1 MAWTP
6 WFIRRRRDR
15 EREEELQAHL
25 AHHIEDLIGRGVAP
39 GEARRQARVLFG
51 NPRPTREEMDTM
63 QTVPLLDA
71 LVRDVKYA
79 CRVLLKSPGFTV
91 TAIGTLALVIGANTA
106 VFSLANGLLFAP
118 LPYPT
123 ADKLM
128 LVHTEMTSPRG
139 VFGSNSQDG
148 WGWEA
153 LRDTRWG
160 DHAAVF
166 SDVSSGVNFA
176 IGGRAMVV
184 EQQRVGAGFFKVL
197 GVGPRLG
204 REFTPDEDI
213 PNGPPVVV
221 LSHQVWLSAFGG
233 DRSVLGRTVL
243 LRGEPWT
250 VVGVMPEGFRS
261 TVPADVWTPLRPS
274 TTGEGS
280 GTNYRIILRLT
291 NDVGSGQVDAEIA
304 GAVDPTYVH
313 RDFPEGVSA
322 TTRVNS
328 LKAAMTADMSE
339 VIGMLGASA
348 LTVLVIACVN
358 LTGLLLARGE
368 TRTKEIA
375 TRMALGSGRRAVV
388 RQLMVE
394 SLVLAVC
401 GGVGGVLVGWLGL
414 SGLQA
419 LAGQGY
425 AEWQRVAIDARVVL
439 VSGAGALITCL
450 LFGTIPALAASR
462 VDIQAAFS
470 GGGSRSV
477 AGGGR
482 HWTRRGLI
490 VAEVA
495 LGVVLLVA
503 AGLLFRTFVNLRSI
517 DPGFEPEG
525 LVTASVSLLDARYP
539 GPAEVN
545 QLFDRTL
552 DRLRNARGIQSAAVS
567 LGLPFERVL
576 NMGFRFPE
584 ADKGQTASVMYAS
597 SDFFQTLGIPLR
609 RGRGFAESDT
619 AASLPVVV
627 VNEAFRDIYS
637 RDHEVV
643 GRRVRLSGTDRHIVG
658 VVADVQ
664 QRPGFIVDGMVPGPV
679 VASPTIY
686 LPVHQVSAGVVG
698 THLWFP
704 PVFSVRA
711 DTAALAE
718 QALAASLASA
728 DPLLPIAGIREM
740 STVRDEATSQEQ
752 MLMTLVG
759 TLAAAALLLTAIGL
773 HGLVASAVTERT
785 REFGIRMALGA
796 TPGATVRDV
805 TTGGLALAAVGAALG
820 VAIAVP
826 ASSLVASWLYGV
838 AEHDVTTYVGAA
850 VFLLLVASVASLL
863 PALRILRLDPARTL
877 R

>member
-39 GEARRQARVLFG
+39 GEARRQARMLFG
-51 NPRPTREEMDTM
+51 NPRSTREEMDTM
-63 QTVPLLDA
+63 QTLPLLDA

-118 LPYPT
+118 LPYPSP
-123 ADKLM
+123 DKLM

-139 VFGSNSQDG
+139 VFESNSQDG

-166 SDVSSGVNFA
+166 SDMSSGVNFA

-184 EQQRVGAGFFKVL
+184 DQQRVGAGFFKVL

-213 PNGPPVVV
+213 PTGPPVVV

-233 DRSVLGRTVL
+233 DPSVLGRTVL

-261 TVPADVWTPLRPS
+261 TVPAGVWTPLRPS

-280 GTNYRIILRLT
+280 GTNYRIILRLPD
-291 NDVGSGQVDAEIA
+291 DVGPGQADAEIA

-313 RDFPEGVSA
+313 REFPEGVSA
-322 TTRVNS
+322 TTRVES

-401 GGVGGVLVGWLGL
+401 GGAGGLLVGWLGL

-450 LFGTIPALAASR
+450 LFGTIPALEASR

-552 DRLRNARGIQSAAVS
+552 DGLRNARGIQSAAVS

-584 ADKGQTASVMYAS
+584 ADKGETASVMYAS

-609 RGRGFAESDT
+609 TGRGFAESDT

-637 RDHEVV
+637 REHEVV
-643 GRRVRLSGTDRHIVG
+643 GRRVRLSGTERHIVG

-686 LPVHQVSAGVVG
+686 LPVHQVSAGIVG

-711 DTAALAE
+711 DTPALAE

-740 STVRDEATSQEQ
+740 SAVRDEATSQEQ
-752 MLMTLVG
+752 MLMTLVS

-805 TTGGLALAAVGAALG
+805 ITGGLALAAVGAALG
-820 VAIAVP
+820 VALALP

-850 VFLLLVASVASLL
+850 VFLLIVASVASLL
-863 PALRILRLDPARTL
+863 PALKILRLDPARIL

>member
-15 EREEELQAHL
+15 ERAEELQSHL

-39 GEARRQARVLFG
+39 DEARRQARVLFG
-51 NPRPTREEMDTM
+51 NPRATREDVEAM
-63 QTVPLLDA
+63 QTLPVADA
-71 LVRDVKYA
+71 FVRDLKYA
-79 CRVLLKSPGFTV
+79 GRVLRKSPGFTL

-106 VFSLANGLLFAP
+106 VFSLANGLLFTP
-118 LPYPT
+118 LPYP
-123 ADKLM
+123 DPDRLM
-128 LVHTEMTSPRG
+128 LVHTDVTTPRG
-139 VFGSNSQDG
+139 VFGSTAQDA

-153 LRDTRWG
+153 LRDTRWA
-160 DHAAVF
+160 DRAAVF
-166 SDVSSGVNFA
+166 SDMFSGVNFA
-176 IGGRAMVV
+176 IGTRALIVD
-184 EQQRVGAGFFKVL
+184 QQRVGAGFFKVL
-197 GVGPRLG
+197 GIAPRLG
-204 REFTPDEDI
+204 REFEPAEDV
-213 PNGPPVVV
+213 PNGPPVVI
-221 LSHQVWLSAFGG
+221 LSHQVWQSAFAG
-233 DRSVLGRTVL
+233 DTNVLGRSVL

-261 TVPADVWTPLRPS
+261 TVPAGVWTPLRPS
-274 TTGEGS
+274 TAGEGS
-280 GTNYRIILRLT
+280 GTNYRILFRLPA
-291 NDVGSGQVDAEIA
+291 DVARGEVAPDLARAI
-304 GAVDPTYVH
+304 DPTYVH
-313 RDFPEGVSA
+313 RDFPDGVSA
-322 TTRVNS
+322 TTRLES
-328 LKAAMTADMSE
+328 LTDAMTADMSE

-348 LTVLVIACVN
+348 LTVLLIACVN

-394 SLVLAVC
+394 SLVLAAC
-401 GGVGGVLVGWLGL
+401 GGAGGLLIGWLGL
-414 SGLQA
+414 NGLQA

-425 AEWQRVAIDARVVL
+425 ADWQRVTMDARVVI
-439 VSGAGALITCL
+439 VSGIGAVLTCL
-450 LFGTIPALAASR
+450 LFGTIPALQASR

-470 GGGSRSV
+470 GGGSRAV

-495 LGVVLLVA
+495 LGLVLLVA
-503 AGLLFRTFVNLRSI
+503 AGLLFRTFVNLRSLE
-517 DPGFEPEG
+517 PGFEPEG

-539 GPAEVN
+539 GPVEVN
-545 QLFDRTL
+545 RLFDRTL
-552 DRLRNARGIQSAAVS
+552 DGLRRAPGIHSSSVS

-584 ADKGQTASVMYAS
+584 ADKGETASVMYAS
-597 SDFFQTLGIPLR
+597 SEFFETLRIPLR
-609 RGRGFAESDT
+609 TGRGFAESDT

-637 RDHEVV
+637 AEREVL
-643 GRRVRLSGTDRHIVG
+643 GRRVRLSGAERHIVG

-664 QRPGFIVDGMVPGPV
+664 QRPGFIVEGMVPGPV

-686 LPVHQVSAGVVG
+686 LPVRQVPAGIVG

-711 DTAALAE
+711 DSPARAE
-718 QALAASLASA
+718 QALAAAVASA

-740 STVRDEATSQEQ
+740 SAVRDQATSQEQ

-759 TLAAAALLLTAIGL
+759 TLAAVALMLTAIGL
-773 HGLVASAVTERT
+773 HGLVASAVTARR
-785 REFGIRMALGA
+785 REFSIRMALGA
-796 TPGATVRDV
+796 TPAATVRSV
-805 TTGGLALAAVGAALG
+805 LAGGLRLSAVGAAIG
-820 VAIAVP
+820 VALAIP

-838 AEHDVTTYVGAA
+838 AEHDVMTYVAA
-850 VFLLLVASVASLL
+850 SAFLLIVAGLASLL
-863 PALRILRLDPARTL
+863 PALTLLRLDPAQTL

>member
-15 EREEELQAHL
+15 EREEELQTHL
-25 AHHIEDLIGRGVAP
+25 EHHIEDLMGRGVAP
-39 GEARRQARVLFG
+39 DEARRQARLLFG
-51 NPRPTREEMDTM
+51 NPRSTREQVDAM
-63 QTVPLLDA
+63 QKLPVLDVF
-71 LVRDVKYA
+71 VRDLRYA
-79 CRVLLKSPGFTV
+79 CRMLRKAPGFAA

-106 VFSLANGLLFAP
+106 VFSLANGVLFAA
-118 LPYPT
+118 LPYP
-123 ADKLM
+123 APDQLM
-128 LVHTEMTSPRG
+128 LVHTETTTPRG
-139 VFGSNSQDG
+139 IFGSNSQDA

-153 LRDTRWG
+153 LRDTRWAG
-160 DHAAVF
+160 RATVF
-166 SDVSSGVNFA
+166 SDMSSGVNFA
-176 IGGRAMVV
+176 IDGRAMVV
-184 EQQRVGAGFFKVL
+184 DQQRVGAGFFNVL
-197 GVGPRLG
+197 GVSPRLG
-204 REFTPDEDI
+204 REFTPAEDI
-213 PNGPPVVV
+213 PNGPPVVM
-221 LSHQVWLSAFGG
+221 LSHHVWQKAFGG
-233 DRSVLGRTVL
+233 DEHILGRTVL
-243 LRGEPWT
+243 LRGEPWA

-274 TTGEGS
+274 TAGEGG
-280 GTNYRIILRLT
+280 GTNYRILVRLPAE
-291 NDVGSGQVDAEIA
+291 VGQAEAEAEIA
-304 GAVDPTYVH
+304 RAVDPTYTH
-313 RDFPEGVSA
+313 RDFADGVSA
-322 TTRVNS
+322 TTRLES
-328 LKAAMTADMSE
+328 LKGAMTAGMSE

-348 LTVLVIACVN
+348 ITVLVIACVN
-358 LTGLLLARGE
+358 LTGLLLARGQ
-368 TRTKEIA
+368 TRAREIA
-375 TRMALGSGRRAVV
+375 TRMALGSGRWAVV

-394 SLVLAVC
+394 SLVLAAL
-401 GGVGGVLVGWLGL
+401 GGAGGLLVGWLGL

-425 AEWQRVAIDARVVL
+425 AEWQQVAIDARVVVATG
-439 VSGAGALITCL
+439 VSALITCL
-450 LFGTIPALAASR
+450 LFGSIPAFAASR
-462 VDIQAAFS
+462 MDIQAAFS

-517 DPGFEPEG
+517 DPGFDPDG
-525 LVTASVSLLDARYP
+525 LTTASVSLLDARYP

-552 DRLRNARGIQSAAVS
+552 DGLRGARGVQSAAVS

-597 SDFFQTLGIPLR
+597 SEFFETLGIPLR
-609 RGRGFAESDT
+609 TGRSFSESDT

-637 RDHEVV
+637 RDREVL
-643 GRRVRLSGTDRHIVG
+643 GRRVRLAGAERHIVG
-658 VVADVQ
+658 IVADVQ

-686 LPVHQVSAGVVG
+686 LPVRQVPRGIVG

-711 DTAALAE
+711 DSPVLAE
-718 QALAASLASA
+718 QALIAAVTAA
-728 DPLLPIAGIREM
+728 DPLLPIAGIRAM
-740 STVRDEATSQEQ
+740 SAVRDEATSQER
-752 MLMTLVG
+752 MLMTLVS
-759 TLAAAALLLTAIGL
+759 TLAGAALLLTAIGL
-773 HGLVASAVTERT
+773 HGLVAGAVTERT

-796 TPGATVRDV
+796 TPGDTVREV
-805 TTGGLALAAVGAALG
+805 TFGGVALAGVGAVLGLALAA
-820 VAIAVP
+820 P
-826 ASSLVASWLYGV
+826 ASSLVEAWLYGV
-838 AEHDVTTYVGAA
+838 AEHDVTTYAGAA
-850 VFLLLVASVASLL
+850 VFLLTVAAVASLL
-863 PALRILRLDPARTL
+863 PALKVLRLDPARIL